1 MDKKREIELRV
12 IALQQA
18 VVSRPAANEAAVHL
32 VNRANTMFAFLRG
45 KSVD

>member
-18 VVSRPAANEAAVHL
+18 VVSRSAMPETAVEL
-32 VNRANTMFAFLRG
+32 VGRANTMFNFMSG